1 MTIPSLASVAYRQS
15 GATSAAN
22 AAAAGITA
30 RTASTATGT
39 SGPASSTPG
48 SAAAAGSTGAT
59 SGSGNALGKLS
70 SNFSDFLSLLL
81 TQLKNQDPTSP
92 LSANQFTSELVQ
104 FSGVEQQINTNS
116 SLSQLINLTNAGDLT
131 QASSMLG
138 SKVTATSDQIPL
150 QNGSGSINFTAPSAE
165 PVAIAIYNS
174 AGQQIRDASF
184 TATHGQNSWSWNGTD
199 NSGNRVPDGAYK
211 IAVVGA
217 DSSGTTSALPF
228 TVTGTATG
236 VTSTGSSVSLEL
248 GGLSVP
254 FTSVTNVA
262 KGG

>member
-1 MTIPSLASVAYRQS
+1 MTIPSLASVAYQQNQ
-15 GATSAAN
+15 ATAVAN
-22 AAAAGITA
+22 KTAAGLA
-30 RTASTATGT
+30 GA
-39 SGPASSTPG
+39 G
-48 SAAAAGSTGAT
+48 SNAGSTTGTTTASGT
-59 SGSGNALGKLS
+59 SSTSSTNALGTLS
-70 SNFSDFLSLLL
+70 SNFSSFLNLLL

-92 LSANQFTSELVQ
+92 LNANQFTSELVQ

-116 SLSQLINLTNAGDLT
+116 SLNQLISLTNAGDLT

-138 SKVTATSDQIPL
+138 SKVTATSSQIPL
-150 QNGSGSINFTAPSAE
+150 QNGSGTINFTAPAKE

-174 AGQQIRDASF
+174 AGQQIRDASL
-184 TATHGQNSWSWNGTD
+184 TAQAGQNTWTWNGAD
-199 NSGNRVPDGAYK
+199 NSGNTVPDGAYK

-217 DSSGTTSALPF
+217 DSSGNTTALPF

-254 FTSVTNVA
+254 FTSITNVA
-262 KGG
+262 K